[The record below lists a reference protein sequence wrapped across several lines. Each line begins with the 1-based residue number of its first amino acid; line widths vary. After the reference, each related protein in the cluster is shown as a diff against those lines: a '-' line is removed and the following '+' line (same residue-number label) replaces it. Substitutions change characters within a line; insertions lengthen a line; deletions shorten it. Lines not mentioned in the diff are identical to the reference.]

1 MFHSVLVVCVG
12 NICRS
17 PVGERLL
24 AAKVPGLAVSS
35 AGIGALAGHAADAT
49 MAAVAARHGL
59 SLEGHVARQFTP
71 HMGGSSDLILVM
83 EPGHRRDILRQAP
96 QLAGRVMLFDR
107 WTGGLGI
114 SDPYRHPPEIHEQIF
129 SELSAAS
136 DAWAKQLGSRGSR

>member
-24 AAKVPGLAVSS
+24 AAKVPGLAVGS
-35 AGIGALAGHAADAT
+35 AGIGALAGQAADAT

-59 SLEGHVARQFTP
+59 TLDGHVARQFTP

-83 EPGHRRDILRQAP
+83 EPGHRREILCQAP

-107 WTGGLGI
+107 WTGGHGI
-114 SDPYRHPPEIHEQIF
+114 SDPYRHPSKIHEKIF
-129 SELSAAS
+129 FELSAAS